1 MEPVDRG
8 RLNEEDHAMFD
19 HDILA
24 KIQAD
29 EQARIDATMR
39 ETSPAAVLARMER
52 EQSLGRPGPLRN
64 ALVEALWGAR
74 GAAVRS

>member
-1 MEPVDRG
+1 
-8 RLNEEDHAMFD
+8 MFD

-39 ETSPAAVLARMER
+39 ETSPAAVLARIER

-74 GAAVRS
+74 DTAVALASSDCACLPFP